1 MTDLITVAIDGM
13 GGDNAPDMIVG
24 GIDLA
29 CAHADDVRYLVFGDE
44 AQLEPLLDKYPRA
57 KAACEIRHTTDIVT
71 MGDKPTVALRT
82 GKNSSMR
89 LAIDAVKNGE
99 ASAIVSAGNT
109 GALMAMATIVLR
121 MIPGISRPA
130 IVTSFPTQNGDC
142 VMLDLGANI
151 ECDAENLVQFA
162 VMGEVFARNELDIE
176 QPSIGILNVG
186 VEGLKGN
193 DSVKKAAAILQESD
207 LPIKFYGFVE
217 GDDIG
222 KGTVDVI
229 VTDGFTG
236 NIALK
241 TAEGTAQLITFFL
254 KKFLTES
261 LISKIG
267 ALMARPAL
275 ERFRAHFDPRRY
287 NGAMLVGLN
296 GVCVKSHGGTDALG
310 FAHAIEA
317 GVKLI
322 RRDFIEI
329 IKEDLGH
336 LISPSSD
343 ASENT
348 DNADNSEP
356 QSATA

>member
-1 MTDLITVAIDGM
+1 MTDAITVAIDGM
-13 GGDNAPDMIVG
+13 GGDNAPGMIIG
-24 GIDLA
+24 GIDIA
-29 CAHADDVRYLVFGDE
+29 CSRAPNLRCLVFGDE
-44 AQLEPLLDKYPRA
+44 NQLKPLLENHPKA
-57 KAACEIRHTTDIVT
+57 KAAVEIRHTTDVVR
-71 MGDKPTVALRT
+71 MDDKPTAALRS

-89 LAIDAVKNGE
+89 LAIDAVKNEE

-109 GALMAMATIVLR
+109 GALMTMATVVLR

-130 IVTSFPTQNGDC
+130 IVTSFPTQSGDC

-162 VMGEVFARNELDIE
+162 VMGEVFARYELDIE
-176 QPSIGILNVG
+176 QPSIGLLNVG
-186 VEGLKGN
+186 AEGLKGN
-193 DSVKKAAAILQESD
+193 DSVKKAASILQDSD

-241 TAEGTAQLITFFL
+241 TAEGTAKMFTFYL
-254 KKFLTES
+254 KKYLTAN

-267 ALMARPAL
+267 ALIAKPAL

-296 GVCVKSHGGTDALG
+296 GICVKSHGGTDALG
-310 FAHAIEA
+310 FAHAIEI
-317 GVKLI
+317 GVKLVQ
-322 RRDFIEI
+322 RDFNAV

-336 LISPSSD
+336 LVSNK
-343 ASENT
+343 SEVSN
-348 DNADNSEP
+348 NSEP

>member
-1 MTDLITVAIDGM
+1 LADVITVSIDGM

-29 CAHADDVRYLVFGDE
+29 CSHDPDVRYLLFGDE
-44 AQLEPLLDKYPRA
+44 AQLLPLLDTHPKA
-57 KAACEIRHTTDIVT
+57 KAACEIRHTTDVVT
-71 MGDKPTVALRT
+71 MDDKPTAALRS

-89 LAIDAVKNGE
+89 LAIDAVKNNE
-99 ASAIVSAGNT
+99 ASAVVSAGNT

-121 MIPGISRPA
+121 MLPGISRPA

-162 VMGEVFARNELDIE
+162 VMGEVFARYELDIE

-193 DSVKKAAAILQESD
+193 DSVKKAASILQDSD

-241 TAEGTAQLITFFL
+241 TAEGTAKLITFFL
-254 KKFLTES
+254 KKFLMGS
-261 LISKIG
+261 VISKIG
-267 ALMARPAL
+267 ALIARPAL

-296 GVCVKSHGGTDALG
+296 GICVKSHGGTDALG

-322 RRDFIEI
+322 RRDFNEV
-329 IKEDLGH
+329 IKEDLGR
-336 LISPSSD
+336 LIESNPTKPD
-343 ASENT
+343 DEAT
-348 DNADNSEP
+348 

>member
-1 MTDLITVAIDGM
+1 LANVITVSIDAM
-13 GGDNAPDMIVG
+13 GGDSAPDMIVG
-24 GIDLA
+24 GIEMA
-29 CAHADDVRYLVFGDE
+29 CGKDASVRYLLFGDE
-44 AQLEPLLDKYPRA
+44 DKLNPLLDLNPLA
-57 KAACEIRHTTDIVT
+57 KMACEIRHTTDVVT
-71 MGDKPTVALRT
+71 MDDKPTAALRS

-99 ASAIVSAGNT
+99 ASAVVSAGNT

-121 MIPGISRPA
+121 TLPGINRPA
-130 IVTSFPTQNGDC
+130 IVTSFPTQKGDC

-162 VMGEVFARNELDIE
+162 VMGEVFARYELDIE
-176 QPSIGILNVG
+176 KPLIGILNVG

-193 DSVKKAAAILQESD
+193 DSVRKAASILQNSN
-207 LPIKFYGFVE
+207 LPIKFFGFVE

-254 KKFLTES
+254 KKFLKGS
-261 LISKIG
+261 LVSKIG
-267 ALMARPAL
+267 AIIARPAL
-275 ERFRAHFDPRRY
+275 EKFRAHFDPRRY

-296 GVCVKSHGGTDALG
+296 GICVKSHGGTDALG
-310 FAHAIEA
+310 FSHAIQA
-317 GVKLI
+317 GVKLVKK
-322 RRDFIEI
+322 DFNEVIKQDLKNLIINDIEQPI
-329 IKEDLGH
+329 DDIT
-336 LISPSSD
+336 IS
-343 ASENT
+343 ANI
-348 DNADNSEP
+348 
-356 QSATA
+356 

>member
-1 MTDLITVAIDGM
+1 VTDMITVAIDGM
-13 GGDNAPDMIVG
+13 GGDSAPDMIVG
-24 GIDLA
+24 GLELA
-29 CAHADDVRYLVFGDE
+29 CRQDPSVRYLLFGDE
-44 AQLEPLLDKYPRA
+44 NKLKPLLDLNPLTKD
-57 KAACEIRHTTDIVT
+57 ACEIRHTVDVVT
-71 MGDKPTVALRT
+71 MDDKPTTALRS

-89 LAIDAVKNGE
+89 LAIDAVKNNE
-99 ASAIVSAGNT
+99 ASAVVSAGNT

-121 MIPGISRPA
+121 TLPGINRPA
-130 IVTSFPTQNGDC
+130 IVTSFPTQKGDC

-162 VMGEVFARNELDIE
+162 VMGEVFARYELDIE

-193 DSVKKAAAILQESD
+193 DSVRKAASILQNSN
-207 LPIKFYGFVE
+207 LPIKFFGFVE

-254 KKFLTES
+254 KKFLKGS
-261 LISKIG
+261 LVSKIG
-267 ALMARPAL
+267 AIIARPAL
-275 ERFRAHFDPRRY
+275 EKFRAHFDPRRY

-296 GVCVKSHGGTDALG
+296 GICVKSHGGTDALG
-310 FAHAIEA
+310 FSHAIQA
-317 GVKLI
+317 GVKLVKK
-322 RRDFIEI
+322 DFNDV
-329 IKEDLGH
+329 IKQDLKN
-336 LISPSSD
+336 LIVNDFEQPK
-343 ASENT
+343 NIKT
-348 DNADNSEP
+348 I
-356 QSATA
+356 SANR

>member
-1 MTDLITVAIDGM
+1 MLTDAITVAIDGM
-13 GGDNAPDMIVG
+13 GGDNAPGMIIG
-24 GIDLA
+24 GIDIA
-29 CAHADDVRYLVFGDE
+29 CSRAPNLRCLVFGDE
-44 AQLEPLLDKYPRA
+44 NQLKPLLENHPKA
-57 KAACEIRHTTDIVT
+57 KAAVEIRHTTDVVR
-71 MGDKPTVALRT
+71 MDDKPTAALRS

-89 LAIDAVKNGE
+89 LAIDAVKNEE

-109 GALMAMATIVLR
+109 GALMAMATVVLR
-121 MIPGISRPA
+121 MLPGISRPA
-130 IVTSFPTQNGDC
+130 IVTSFPTQRGDS

-193 DSVKKAAAILQESD
+193 DSVKKAAAILQASD
-207 LPIKFYGFVE
+207 LPIKFHGFIE

-241 TAEGTAQLITFFL
+241 TAEGTAKMITFFL
-254 KKFLTES
+254 KKFLVGS

-267 ALMARPAL
+267 ALIARPAL

-296 GVCVKSHGGTDALG
+296 GICVKSHGGTDALG
-310 FAHAIEA
+310 FAHAIEI
-317 GVKLI
+317 GVKLVQ
-322 RRDFIEI
+322 RDFNAV

-336 LISPSSD
+336 LVSNK
-343 ASENT
+343 SEVSN
-348 DNADNSEP
+348 NSEP

>member
-207 LPIKFYGFVE
+207 LPIKF
-217 GDDIG
+217 
-222 KGTVDVI
+222 
-229 VTDGFTG
+229 
-236 NIALK
+236 L
-241 TAEGTAQLITFFL
+241 
-254 KKFLTES
+254 S
-261 LISKIG
+261 LIHI
-267 ALMARPAL
+267 
-275 ERFRAHFDPRRY
+275 
-287 NGAMLVGLN
+287 
-296 GVCVKSHGGTDALG
+296 
-310 FAHAIEA
+310 
-317 GVKLI
+317 
-322 RRDFIEI
+322 
-329 IKEDLGH
+329 
-336 LISPSSD
+336 
-343 ASENT
+343 
-348 DNADNSEP
+348 
-356 QSATA
+356 

>member
-1 MTDLITVAIDGM
+1 MTDLITVSIDGM
-13 GGDNAPDMIVG
+13 GGDNAPEMIVG
-24 GIDLA
+24 GINMA
-29 CAHADDVRYLVFGDE
+29 CKEDSSVRYLLFGDE
-44 AQLEPLLDKYPRA
+44 TKLRPLLDKNPLARQS
-57 KAACEIRHTTDIVT
+57 CEIRHTTDIVT
-71 MGDKPTVALRT
+71 MNDKPTTALRS

-99 ASAIVSAGNT
+99 ALAVVSAGNT
-109 GALMAMATIVLR
+109 GALMAMATIVLKTL
-121 MIPGISRPA
+121 PGINRPA
-130 IVTSFPTQNGDC
+130 IVTSFPTQKGDC

-162 VMGEVFARNELDIE
+162 VMGEVFARYELDIDH
-176 QPSIGILNVG
+176 PSVGILNVG

-193 DSVKKAAAILQESD
+193 DSVKKASSILQNSN
-207 LPIKFYGFVE
+207 LPVKFFGFVE

-254 KKFLTES
+254 KKFLTDS

-267 ALMARPAL
+267 ALISRPAL
-275 ERFRAHFDPRRY
+275 EKFRAHFDPRRY

-296 GVCVKSHGGTDALG
+296 GICVKSHGGTDALG
-310 FAHAIEA
+310 FSHAIQA
-317 GVKLI
+317 GVKLAKN
-322 RRDFIEI
+322 DFNEV
-329 IKEDLGH
+329 IKQDLEN
-336 LISPSSD
+336 LIFKDTEQP
-343 ASENT
+343 
-348 DNADNSEP
+348 ADEAPVLAN
-356 QSATA
+356 Q

>member
-1 MTDLITVAIDGM
+1 LADLITVAIDGM
-13 GGDNAPDMIVG
+13 GGDNAPDMIIG
-24 GIDLA
+24 GLEMA
-29 CAHADDVRYLVFGDE
+29 CRQDASVRYLLFGDE
-44 AQLEPLLDKYPRA
+44 SKLKPLLDLNPLTKE
-57 KAACEIRHTTDIVT
+57 ACEIRHTVDVVT
-71 MGDKPTVALRT
+71 MDDKPTTALRS

-99 ASAIVSAGNT
+99 ASAVVSAGNT

-121 MIPGISRPA
+121 TLPGINRPA
-130 IVTSFPTQNGDC
+130 IVTSFPTQKGDC

-162 VMGEVFARNELDIE
+162 VMGEVFARYELDIE
-176 QPSIGILNVG
+176 QPLIGILNVG

-193 DSVKKAAAILQESD
+193 DSVRKAASILQNSN
-207 LPIKFYGFVE
+207 LPIKFFGFVE

-254 KKFLTES
+254 KKFLKGS
-261 LISKIG
+261 LVSKIG
-267 ALMARPAL
+267 AIIARPAL
-275 ERFRAHFDPRRY
+275 EKFRAHFDPRRY

-296 GVCVKSHGGTDALG
+296 GICVKSHGGTDELG
-310 FAHAIEA
+310 FSHAIQA
-317 GVKLI
+317 GVKLVKK
-322 RRDFIEI
+322 DFNEVIKQDLKNLI
-329 IKEDLGH
+329 INDTEQPIDDAI
-336 LISPSSD
+336 IS
-343 ASENT
+343 ANI
-348 DNADNSEP
+348 
-356 QSATA
+356 

>member
-1 MTDLITVAIDGM
+1 L
-13 GGDNAPDMIVG
+13 N
-24 GIDLA
+24 
-29 CAHADDVRYLVFGDE
+29 
-44 AQLEPLLDKYPRA
+44 PLTKD
-57 KAACEIRHTTDIVT
+57 ACEIRHTVDVVT
-71 MGDKPTVALRT
+71 MDDKPTTALRS

-89 LAIDAVKNGE
+89 LAIDAVKNSE
-99 ASAIVSAGNT
+99 ASAVVSAGNT

-121 MIPGISRPA
+121 TLPGINRPA
-130 IVTSFPTQNGDC
+130 IVTSFPTQKGDC

-162 VMGEVFARNELDIE
+162 VMGEVFARYELDIE

-193 DSVKKAAAILQESD
+193 DSVRKAASILQNSN
-207 LPIKFYGFVE
+207 LPIKFFGFVE

-254 KKFLTES
+254 KKFLKGS
-261 LISKIG
+261 LVSKIG
-267 ALMARPAL
+267 AIIARPAL
-275 ERFRAHFDPRRY
+275 EKFRAHFDPRRY

-296 GVCVKSHGGTDALG
+296 GICVKSHGGTDALG
-310 FAHAIEA
+310 FSHAIQA
-317 GVKLI
+317 GVKLVKK
-322 RRDFIEI
+322 DFNDV
-329 IKEDLGH
+329 IKQDLKH
-336 LISPSSD
+336 LIVND
-343 ASENT
+343 FE
-348 DNADNSEP
+348 EP
-356 QSATA
+356 KKIKTISANR